1 MAGTTQGSST
11 TAPSLDPLLEP
22 YRLRHL
28 TLRNRIVS
36 TSHEPAYT
44 QDGMP
49 KDRYRAYH
57 VEKARGGVGLTM
69 MGGSAIVAPDSPPAF
84 GNIELYRD
92 EVVTWLK
99 RLTQA
104 VHDEGAAVM
113 CQITHLG
120 RRSSN
125 FTGDWL
131 PLVYSSAEREPAHR
145 SFPKVAEA
153 WDIERIVRQYAQAAG
168 RCREGGLDGI
178 EIEAYGHLFD
188 GFLSP
193 ATNDRDDEYGG
204 DEQRRRAFGQRVL
217 AAVRAEVGDDFI
229 VGLRMSM
236 DECLPDGLGEDD
248 TVPALKA
255 FTAEGVDFL
264 SVIRGTIG
272 TDAALAKVIPGMGS
286 PSAPHL
292 DFTGRIRK
300 LVDVPVMHASRLSDV
315 ATARHAVRDGL
326 VDLVGLTR
334 PQLADPYLVAKVARR
349 EEHRIRPCVGANYCL
364 DAIYESGDAKCI
376 HNPATGR
383 ELSLP
388 HVIEPAPVDA
398 RRRAVVVGAGVAGLE
413 AARVLAERGHAV
425 TVLEAADTPGGQVVL
440 AAAAPRRRDLIGI
453 VDWRMDELRH
463 LGVDVRFGVYAE
475 AGEVNDLDPD
485 IVIVATGG
493 MPNTG
498 VLASGENLVT
508 DTWDIMS
515 GHARPT
521 GSVLVYDD
529 NGTEAALGV
538 AELLAGRGVRVEI
551 VTPERTLGIGV
562 GGMNSPAY
570 LTAFAERDV
579 RVTLATRLRSASRG
593 GDRRLVATLGSD
605 YTDRTWT
612 RDVDAVVVE
621 HGTLPHDELYHE
633 LVAGS
638 VNLGEVDQDA
648 LLAMRPQQV
657 HTNPDG
663 RYQLFRIGDAVT
675 SRNIHAAIYDALR
688 LCVAL

>member
-217 AAVRAEVGDDFI
+217 AAIRAEVGDDFI

-292 DFTGRIRK
+292 D
-300 LVDVPVMHASRLSDV
+300 
-315 ATARHAVRDGL
+315 
-326 VDLVGLTR
+326 
-334 PQLADPYLVAKVARR
+334 
-349 EEHRIRPCVGANYCL
+349 
-364 DAIYESGDAKCI
+364 
-376 HNPATGR
+376 
-383 ELSLP
+383 
-388 HVIEPAPVDA
+388 
-398 RRRAVVVGAGVAGLE
+398 
-413 AARVLAERGHAV
+413 
-425 TVLEAADTPGGQVVL
+425 
-440 AAAAPRRRDLIGI
+440 
-453 VDWRMDELRH
+453 
-463 LGVDVRFGVYAE
+463 
-475 AGEVNDLDPD
+475 
-485 IVIVATGG
+485 
-493 MPNTG
+493 
-498 VLASGENLVT
+498 
-508 DTWDIMS
+508 
-515 GHARPT
+515 
-521 GSVLVYDD
+521 
-529 NGTEAALGV
+529 
-538 AELLAGRGVRVEI
+538 
-551 VTPERTLGIGV
+551 
-562 GGMNSPAY
+562 
-570 LTAFAERDV
+570 
-579 RVTLATRLRSASRG
+579 
-593 GDRRLVATLGSD
+593 
-605 YTDRTWT
+605 
-612 RDVDAVVVE
+612 
-621 HGTLPHDELYHE
+621 
-633 LVAGS
+633 
-638 VNLGEVDQDA
+638 
-648 LLAMRPQQV
+648 
-657 HTNPDG
+657 
-663 RYQLFRIGDAVT
+663 
-675 SRNIHAAIYDALR
+675 
-688 LCVAL
+688 